1 MLFSIPR
8 RGQMPDIAERLTT
21 LVVFERSRACAF
33 ASLVWLFVG
42 PLLPRRPRGKVVVR
56 RKIAWRAII
65 DKRWIAR

>member
-42 PLLPRRPRGKVVVR
+42 PSLPRLVPAGKWLFGER
-56 RKIAWRAII
+56 LHGGR
-65 DKRWIAR
+65 